1 MLSIYS
7 ILIGGRMLLRILLS
21 VCISLALSLSL
32 SYAEEDDPVLAK
44 AGDFV
49 IKKSAFDRFVSYYTP
64 EKQKYLQD
72 NPQQKIPLIKQLLE
86 AKVVSDIARREGFD
100 KRVDVSEKIQYLMND
115 YLFKE
120 YLMKVVAKDVIATE
134 EDQKQYYTLYK
145 NKFSFPEQV
154 KARHILL
161 KFSHNMSE
169 EEKKKVKEKAESIL
183 ERLKKGEDFAEL
195 ATAYSEDPGSA
206 KKGGDLGYFQKGKMV
221 KPFEE
226 AAFSLKP
233 GQLSGIVE
241 TRFGYHIIKV
251 EDYKEAGTKTFDEVK
266 DSIKAEL
273 QNELAKVKAT
283 EFIDKTVKD
292 AGMEIY
298 SDKITGEPEKAK

>member
-1 MLSIYS
+1 LSAI
-7 ILIGGRMLLRILLS
+7 ILLNDPS
-21 VCISLALSLSL
+21 VTF
-32 SYAEEDDPVLAK
+32 SYEST
-44 AGDFV
+44 G
-49 IKKSAFDRFVSYYTP
+49 
-64 EKQKYLQD
+64 
-72 NPQQKIPLIKQLLE
+72 QQKIPLIKQLLE

-251 EDYKEAGTKTFDEVK
+251 EDYKESGTKTFDEVK

>member
-1 MLSIYS
+1 
-7 ILIGGRMLLRILLS
+7 MLLRILLS
-21 VCISLALSLSL
+21 VCMSLALSLNL
-32 SYAEEDDPVLAK
+32 SYAGEDDPVLDK
-44 AGDFV
+44 AGDYV

-64 EKQKYLQD
+64 DKQKYLQD

-86 AKVVSDIARREGFD
+86 AKVVSDIARKEGFD
-100 KRVDVSEKIQYLMND
+100 KRADVSEKIQYLMND
-115 YLFKE
+115 YLYRE
-120 YLMKVVAKDVIATE
+120 YLTKVVIKDVIATE

-161 KFSHNMSE
+161 KFSPNISE
-169 EEKKKVKEKAESIL
+169 EEKKKVKEKAELVL

-195 ATAYSEDPGSA
+195 ATAYSEDPSSA
-206 KKGGDLGYFQKGKMV
+206 KKGGDLGYLQKGKMV

-241 TRFGYHIIKV
+241 TKFGYHIIKV
-251 EDYKEAGTKTFDEVK
+251 EEHKEAGTKPFDEVK
-266 DSIKAEL
+266 DSIKEQV
-273 QNELAKVKAT
+273 QNDLAKSKAVEFVNKAT
-283 EFIDKTVKD
+283 KD
-292 AGMEIY
+292 EGMEIY
-298 SDKITGEPEKAK
+298 TDKITGEPEKAK